1 MVNIYWDD
9 YKTNNMM
16 SVTKYFKWEYLLLPL
31 IIYVSDDTVLFGTN
45 NNEIYI
51 YVKYAILLCVFA
63 LLFFKSYAF
72 IHTKQFRCCIFMSMI
87 IMFSSILNNDLR
99 LGLVYKCLL
108 LLLSC
113 IYASQTKIQRFA
125 SLFVDFIYVIALI
138 SVVCTLVMM
147 VNPSFFS
154 FAPSIENTA
163 NTPFVNLFLYVAPSI
178 TTINVRNYGIFREP
192 GVYQMYLIMSLVL
205 MIYYVSVFKMKRF
218 IIITLALALTLS
230 TTGYIAYVCVIALFI
245 VNRNKITITKKQRNT
260 VFVLFIMCL
269 FLLFTQTNL
278 LSSDG
283 IIFDKFSNTDRH
295 TTIARMSSLTTNVKI
310 WLQNPMFGAGLQN
323 VNDSF
328 EVITLRDYGF
338 ASPHNTNTF
347 LCELATFGVFYF
359 LLFIVGMFKY
369 SRLFGI
375 SFIEHLLVFIIL
387 FTLSIGEKLTFS
399 PFFYIMMFYGYRYNN
414 EHECRTL

>member
-205 MIYYVSVFKMKRF
+205 MIYYVSVFE
-218 IIITLALALTLS
+218 S
-230 TTGYIAYVCVIALFI
+230 T
-245 VNRNKITITKKQRNT
+245 
-260 VFVLFIMCL
+260 
-269 FLLFTQTNL
+269 
-278 LSSDG
+278 
-283 IIFDKFSNTDRH
+283 
-295 TTIARMSSLTTNVKI
+295 
-310 WLQNPMFGAGLQN
+310 
-323 VNDSF
+323 
-328 EVITLRDYGF
+328 
-338 ASPHNTNTF
+338 
-347 LCELATFGVFYF
+347 YF
-359 LLFIVGMFKY
+359 L
-369 SRLFGI
+369 
-375 SFIEHLLVFIIL
+375 
-387 FTLSIGEKLTFS
+387 
-399 PFFYIMMFYGYRYNN
+399 
-414 EHECRTL
+414 